1 MLEEEVFWIRMYSKA
16 SSIILELKL
25 FKFEENL
32 VNVEGRKWMAC
43 QAHYS
48 WENLENRQLTISLW
62 FHRDL
67 NPF

>member
-32 VNVEGRKWMAC
+32 VNVCRGAQMDGLSSALFVREFGKPAIN
-43 QAHYS
+43 Y
-48 WENLENRQLTISLW
+48 LSLVSS
-62 FHRDL
+62 
-67 NPF
+67 